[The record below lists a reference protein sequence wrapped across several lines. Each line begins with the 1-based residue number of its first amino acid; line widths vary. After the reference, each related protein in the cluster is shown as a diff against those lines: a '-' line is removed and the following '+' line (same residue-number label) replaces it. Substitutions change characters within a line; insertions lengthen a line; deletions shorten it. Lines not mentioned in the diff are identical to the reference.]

1 MKVIVLSGYG
11 LNCEEE
17 TLFAFAKAG
26 ELLSC
31 DVQGKIVHINEVIS
45 YPKLLKNYNIL
56 VIPGGF
62 SYGDDTGA
70 GNAFALRIFNNL
82 REEISE
88 FLTGDKLVMGICNG
102 CQILMRLISDFS
114 PITLLSNSIQQY
126 QCRWVKVK
134 VNPSSNS
141 LWLEGLSELYIPVAH
156 GEGRFFVESDSVISS
171 IEKNI
176 ALRYVTSTGN
186 YANQEFPYNPNG
198 SVADIAALSDNSGRV
213 LAMMPHPERVIF
225 FTQQDNWTQ
234 VKEQCLRSNIAYP
247 TYGDGMKIFCNAVRY
262 FCEL

>member
-17 TLFAFAKAG
+17 TLFAFVKAG

-31 DVQGKIVHINEVIS
+31 NVQGKIVHINDMILN
-45 YPKLLKNYNIL
+45 PKLLVDYNVL

-70 GNAFALRIFNNL
+70 GNAFALRVFNNL
-82 REEISE
+82 KEEISE
-88 FLTGDKLVMGICNG
+88 FLIGDKLVIGICNG

-114 PITLLSNSIQQY
+114 NITLLNNTVQQY

-134 VNPSSNS
+134 VDPLNNS
-141 LWLEGLSELYIPVAH
+141 AWLKGLDELYIPVAH
-156 GEGRFFVESDSVISS
+156 GEGRFFVENDSI
-171 IEKNI
+171 ITTIKNNI
-176 ALRYVTSTGN
+176 AMRYITNIGD
-186 YANQEFPYNPNG
+186 YADQEFPYNPNG
-198 SVADIAALSDNSGRV
+198 SVDDIAALSDNSGKV
-213 LAMMPHPERVIF
+213 LVMMPHPERAMF

-234 VKEQCLRSNIAYP
+234 IKEQCLRANIAYP
-247 TYGDGMKIFCNAVRY
+247 TYGDGMKVFCNAVEY
-262 FCEL
+262 FCK